1 MKLKYDE
8 ESKARNMYLQR
19 LITKSIEIKNKI
31 VTIDEKRQLS
41 SKKPSGA
48 SSSSSHT
55 AHFSELLSELEL
67 SVSRLATGDLKDDG
81 L

>member
-8 ESKARNMYLQR
+8 ENKARNMYLQR

-31 VTIDEKRQLS
+31 VTIDEKRLLS

-48 SSSSSHT
+48 SSSSQT